1 MLPSGRLSQ
10 TFCHLIISLF
20 PFRYISIF
28 VLKNPMAYHDDL
40 FCFLICIWV
49 TIFSLLFQFVLDFL
63 PGKLPLNIHICTG
76 KNPDLDKNKDKKIIR
91 NYSILCCSIMMIL
104 LYAFVNIKIAIS
116 KRDPPKP
123 PFSSAMQK
131 IKRKPFADYLVVASI
146 IFVTLIN
153 VSVVFKI
160 QTIDMKESHIFPN
173 YLYLYYQHLW
183 LAPFYSTVFISTYF
197 IRNRPIRDTFYREVK
212 SLLARR

>member
-1 MLPSGRLSQ
+1 
-10 TFCHLIISLF
+10 
-20 PFRYISIF
+20 
-28 VLKNPMAYHDDL
+28 
-40 FCFLICIWV
+40 
-49 TIFSLLFQFVLDFL
+49 
-63 PGKLPLNIHICTG
+63 
-76 KNPDLDKNKDKKIIR
+76 
-91 NYSILCCSIMMIL
+91 MIL

-197 IRNRPIRDTFYREVK
+197 IRNRPIRDSFYREVK
-212 SLLARR
+212 NFLAGYKF

>member
-1 MLPSGRLSQ
+1 
-10 TFCHLIISLF
+10 
-20 PFRYISIF
+20 
-28 VLKNPMAYHDDL
+28 
-40 FCFLICIWV
+40 
-49 TIFSLLFQFVLDFL
+49 
-63 PGKLPLNIHICTG
+63 
-76 KNPDLDKNKDKKIIR
+76 
-91 NYSILCCSIMMIL
+91 MMIL

-160 QTIDMKESHIFPN
+160 QTIDMKESHIYPN
-173 YLYLYYQHLW
+173 YIFMYYQHLR
-183 LAPFYSTVFISTYF
+183 LFHAFSIVFLFTYF
-197 IRNRPIRDTFYREVK
+197 IRNRLIKDSFYREVK
-212 SLLARR
+212 GLLARR